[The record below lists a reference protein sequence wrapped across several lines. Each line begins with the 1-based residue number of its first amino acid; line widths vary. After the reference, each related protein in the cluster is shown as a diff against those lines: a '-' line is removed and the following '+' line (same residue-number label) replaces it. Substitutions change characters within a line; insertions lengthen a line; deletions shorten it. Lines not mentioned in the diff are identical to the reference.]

1 MMFGPYKCNCCGE
14 VFDEP
19 QVYYE
24 THGFTDGLY
33 ERQSRCPCC
42 GGDYE
47 EFFDL
52 DEADDEEVDD

>member
-1 MMFGPYKCNCCGE
+1 MFGPYKCKNCGE

-19 QVYYE
+19 LRYVE

-33 ERQSRCPCC
+33 ETWGCCPCC

-47 EFFDL
+47 PYE
-52 DEADDEEVDD
+52 ETDEEVDKEE